1 MVFMEKGIIS
11 SKPKKQRKAH
21 YHRPLHVRQAC
32 LCGHLSKQLRKQLG
46 RRSLAIRK
54 GDTVKVLRGGKRGT
68 EGKVIGVDYKKG
80 TVLIDKLVRK
90 KTDGT
95 EIPLPVR
102 ASKLVLTDVD
112 KSDARRFKGKKGRP
126 AEGAGEE
133 KKETGEKGK
142 AAMKGKE

>member
-21 YHRPLHVRQAC
+21 YCRPLHVRQAC
-32 LCGHLSKQLRKQLG
+32 LCSHLSKQLRKQFG
-46 RRSLAIRK
+46 RRNLAVRK
-54 GDTVKVLRGGKRGT
+54 GDTVKVLRGSKRGA
-68 EGKVIGVDYKKG
+68 EGKVTGVDYKKG

-95 EIPLPVR
+95 EIPLPMR

-112 KSDARRFKGKKGRP
+112 KSDARRFKGKKGKP
-126 AEGAGEE
+126 AEGVGEE
-133 KKETGEKGK
+133 KK
-142 AAMKGKE
+142 